1 MKLSRIAIAFFLAGS
16 LLALCCA
23 CGPGPEA
30 PEVPPQSAQQSG
42 APEDSLPPEEAPPPA
57 EEPEPPAP
65 EPADDDFVRVQDYI
79 PDIRVELKY
88 ATADNFTGTVIY
100 GFSDAYLRYGTVK
113 KLAAAQETAASDGY
127 SLLIWDAFRPV
138 EAQFR
143 LWEVCPDPVYVAN
156 PETGYSSHSR
166 GNTVDVTIVDLDG
179 REVTMPS
186 GFDDFSALADRDY
199 SDVPPDAAANAQ
211 LLENV
216 MTDCGFRPYSGEW
229 WHFTDTDDYPV
240 EETFSPG

>member
-1 MKLSRIAIAFFLAGS
+1 MRTKGGECYEAFPHRHRVFPGRQPACA
-16 LLALCCA
+16 LLRLRAR
-23 CGPGPEA
+23 PEA

-113 KLAAAQETAASDGY
+113 KLAAPRRPPPATA
-127 SLLIWDAFRPV
+127 
-138 EAQFR
+138 
-143 LWEVCPDPVYVAN
+143 
-156 PETGYSSHSR
+156 
-166 GNTVDVTIVDLDG
+166 TV
-179 REVTMPS
+179 S
-186 GFDDFSALADRDY
+186 
-199 SDVPPDAAANAQ
+199 
-211 LLENV
+211 
-216 MTDCGFRPYSGEW
+216 
-229 WHFTDTDDYPV
+229 
-240 EETFSPG
+240 